1 MSYKIDE
8 ALQKILRAGIPTNV
22 PVTKSQF
29 MPSYDLKET
38 PKGFVFW
45 DLQDIIPLQS
55 SEGLGR
61 PDGKETVSFMLDV
74 ACVAHQNTDRKA
86 LHDYILNVLQ
96 PVSSGR
102 RVQLTAYNVA
112 GTGVFINFVRLI
124 STIENTSLKTGQST
138 PDMTMIVL
146 SFSGKAT
153 C

>member
-1 MSYKIDE
+1 MSYNIDE
-8 ALQKILRAGIPTNV
+8 AIQKILRAGIQSNV

-29 MPSYDLKET
+29 MPAYDLKDT

-45 DLQDIIPLQS
+45 DLQDIMPLQC
-55 SEGLGR
+55 SEGLDG

-86 LHDYILNVLQ
+86 LSNAVLNVLQ

-102 RVQLTAYNVA
+102 RRQLTAYNVA
-112 GTGVFINFVRLI
+112 GTGVFLNYIRLL
-124 STIENTSLKTGQST
+124 SSIENTSTKTGQST

>member
-1 MSYKIDE
+1 MSYNIDE
-8 ALQKILRAGIPTNV
+8 AIQKILRAGIATDV

-29 MPSYDLKET
+29 MPSYDLKST

-45 DLQDIIPLQS
+45 DIQDIMPLQC
-55 SEGLGR
+55 SEGLEGTN
-61 PDGKETVSFMLDV
+61 GKETVSFMLDV
-74 ACVAHQNTDRKA
+74 ACVAHKNTDRKA
-86 LHDYILNVLQ
+86 LHNSVLNVLQ

-102 RVQLTAYNVA
+102 RQQLTAYNVA
-112 GTGVFINFVRLI
+112 ETGVFINYIRLL
-124 STIENTSLKTGQST
+124 STVENTSPKTGQST